1 VRRVTAIAPRPV
13 RSGPLSRAPG
23 ALVYTALV
31 YAALVVGAFALQS
44 CSQAL
49 PPGKYPAVD
58 LGARSFELRV
68 LDTRAGDS
76 LAPAATD
83 SAAEATLDVRFPISV
98 FTSKAQERLA
108 QLQSSSG
115 VPLITLVNV
124 KKAQMTLVQDVTGN
138 LVRWE
143 VQLGITVTTLT
154 GAVLG
159 RGTTS
164 GWRELSERG
173 ASEADLREAFL
184 SAAIGAFDEYFGSEQ
199 TLKSVKLE
207 LASFVRSHPQ

>member
-1 VRRVTAIAPRPV
+1 M
-13 RSGPLSRAPG
+13 RSRPLSRAS
-23 ALVYTALV
+23 
-31 YAALVVGAFALQS
+31 AALVFGALAFQS
-44 CSQAL
+44 CSSAL
-49 PPGKYPAVD
+49 PPGKYPAVE
-58 LGARSFELRV
+58 LGAAAFELRV

-76 LAPAATD
+76 PGALGATD
-83 SAAEATLDVRFPISV
+83 SAAEATLDVRFPIAA

-115 VPLITLVNV
+115 VPLITRVNV

-164 GWRELSERG
+164 AWRELSERD